1 MPTFFGAPEVAASG
15 DGRLELFVFDVDGV
29 LRHAWQTQWS
39 DSDEWGGWCDLG
51 QSGDEATVAPNGDGR
66 LVLAVA
72 TDQQAG
78 QQLVQSASQL
88 VWSNGWS
95 GWAALPPVPPAPPES
110 GFFAPGVA
118 ANADGRLELFV
129 ANGALWRSPQ
139 TAWSDG
145 WSGWLAHGAPS
156 GAFILGPVTAGRSG
170 DGRIEVFVID
180 QDGQLWNIRQSSAN
194 GSYTGWNAFGSPG
207 VALEDRPGLAR
218 SADGRL
224 ELFIRGTDGQL
235 YHQWETSVGTFDWS
249 GWDTFGASSTPAGG
263 LIDHPVVS
271 PGAGGRLELFLTGSD
286 GNIYHAW
293 QTQAS
298 NGWSAWVSEG
308 SAGGGF
314 NNFGAGAPGLGR
326 NGDGRLELF
335 AVASDGNLYHKWQL
349 AAADSGSPYAALWSP
364 WAELVPQVFTTTVP
378 GVVGEP
384 AATAI
389 NEILAAR
396 LNAEV
401 QGAGLLV
408 LNQVPAADTQV
419 PVGSA
424 VQLTV
429 GWLIAS

>member
-15 DGRLELFVFDVDGV
+15 DGRLELFVFDVNGV
-29 LRHAWQTQWS
+29 LQHAWQAGWS
-39 DSDEWGGWCDLG
+39 VSGDWGGWCDLG
-51 QSGDEATVAPNGDGR
+51 QSGEWPATVAANGDGR

-72 TDQQAG
+72 TDPQAG
-78 QQLVQSASQL
+78 EQLVQSASQI

-95 GWAALPPVPPAPPES
+95 GWAALPAVPLVPPGS

-139 TAWSDG
+139 TAWSAG
-145 WSGWLAHGAPS
+145 WSDWEAHGAPS
-156 GAFILGPVTAGRSG
+156 GAFIIGPVTAGRSG

-180 QDGQLWNIRQSSAN
+180 QDGRLWNVRQSSAN

-224 ELFIRGTDGQL
+224 ELFVRGTDGQL
-235 YHQWETSVGTFDWS
+235 YHQSEASVGTFEWS
-249 GWDTFGASSTPAGG
+249 GWESFGAGSTPAGG
-263 LIDHPVVS
+263 LIDHPVV
-271 PGAGGRLELFLTGSD
+271 GADADGRLELFLAGTD

-298 NGWSAWVSEG
+298 NGWSDWISEG

-314 NNFGAGAPGLGR
+314 NNLGGAAPGLGR

-335 AVASDGNLYHKWQL
+335 AVARDGNLYHKWQT
-349 AAADSGSPYAALWSP
+349 AAGNGWSLW
-364 WAELVPQVFTTTVP
+364 EQLVPQVFTTTVP
-378 GVVGEP
+378 GVVGEVAP
-384 AATAI
+384 TAI

-396 LNAEV
+396 LNVET
-401 QGAGLLV
+401 QGEGV
-408 LNQVPAADTQV
+408 WVVNQVPAANTEV
-419 PVGSA
+419 PVGST
-424 VQLTV
+424 VQLTIS
-429 GWLIAS
+429 LPNA